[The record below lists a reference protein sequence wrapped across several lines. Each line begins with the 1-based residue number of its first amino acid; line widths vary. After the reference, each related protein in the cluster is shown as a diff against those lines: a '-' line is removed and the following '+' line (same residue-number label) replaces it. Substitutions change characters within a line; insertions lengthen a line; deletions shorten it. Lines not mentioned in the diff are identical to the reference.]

1 MPTLEVNEELI
12 MALLAQLPPEQ
23 RERILS
29 HVATARVQK
38 SNQATDESPE
48 KETGFGS
55 GKNADAYMAPDFDEP
70 LEDFK
75 DYM

>member
-1 MPTLEVNEELI
+1 MSRR
-12 MALLAQLPPEQ
+12 LAYK
-23 RERILS
+23 
-29 HVATARVQK
+29 RVT
-38 SNQATDESPE
+38 NTRATDESPE

>member
-38 SNQATDESPE
+38 SNQHKSHGRVTRKRDRFWERQ
-48 KETGFGS
+48 KCRCVYGS
-55 GKNADAYMAPDFDEP
+55 GF
-70 LEDFK
+70 
-75 DYM
+75 